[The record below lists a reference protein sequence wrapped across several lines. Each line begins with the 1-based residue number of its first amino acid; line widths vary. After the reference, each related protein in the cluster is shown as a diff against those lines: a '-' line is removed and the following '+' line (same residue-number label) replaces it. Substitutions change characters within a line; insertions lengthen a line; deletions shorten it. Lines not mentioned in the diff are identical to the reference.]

1 MAMLQLCIVDKG
13 AFSKVLRLC
22 VSVALLAMIG
32 ARPAFAA
39 NTPCSGHKGGIS
51 HCQGSTF
58 ICNDGS
64 VSASKKNCSA
74 EMGGAPNQPLGL
86 ISGGSAEMAPAS
98 EGECGC
104 RSGHFCTGPRG
115 GHYCINDS
123 GQKSYLK
130 K

>member
-1 MAMLQLCIVDKG
+1 MGKG
-13 AFSKVLRLC
+13 AFLEVLRLC
-22 VSVALLAMIG
+22 LAAALLALIG
-32 ARPAFAA
+32 VQPAFAA

-74 EMGGAPNQPLGL
+74 EMGGASGQALGL
-86 ISGGSAEMAPAS
+86 IGGGSFEMAPAS
-98 EGECGC
+98 EGECSC
-104 RSGHFCTGPRG
+104 RSGLFCTGPHG
-115 GHYCINDS
+115 GHYCITDS